1 MMRIISILG
10 NLAFSLILISYD
22 IRLLGGYFQI
32 LPRICYLTIGILLFI
47 IVFFEIYN
55 EVRIGGPE
63 YP

>member
-1 MMRIISILG
+1 MMSIISILG
-10 NLAFSLILISYD
+10 NLAFSLILILYD
-22 IRLLGGYFQI
+22 IRLLGGYFHV
-32 LPRICYLTIGILLFI
+32 LPRIFYLTIGILLFI